1 MILHDSNAFVL
12 LHSYIYF
19 VHFIFLA
26 CCIIVVSSLRMVP
39 RPGYG
44 LKSSTLP
51 TRNGYVSTSCRL
63 DNFF

>member
-1 MILHDSNAFVL
+1 
-12 LHSYIYF
+12 
-19 VHFIFLA
+19 
-26 CCIIVVSSLRMVP
+26 MVP

-63 DNFF
+63 KCSFQQKDYLIFSKYTIVIPYKFKNKIKCKSFC